1 MALDRRRWTAILT
14 NFHSDGSGN
23 RGGKF
28 VRTINVLEG
37 VLTTL
42 FTGLKQQLVVLRLD
56 VQLVRKQELLC
67 I

>member
-1 MALDRRRWTAILT
+1 MALDRRRWTVIRT

-23 RGGKF
+23 QGGKF

-37 VLTTL
+37 VPTIL
-42 FTGLKQQLVVLRLD
+42 FTGLKQQLVVLRSD
-56 VQLVRKQELLC
+56 VQLVKKQELLC